1 MVSKCATGF
10 FCSAPPHMVVLK
22 TLLWVLSSW
31 LLCFWEQKR
40 REEVVLRLLCSV
52 SVHREPLWKQ
62 HVVPRSKESWQRI
75 IEGKNY
81 SIIKNFCLKKPFLE
95 KFRRFIF
102 TPKNWDFLLAFPS
115 CFRRLPSRKSRT
127 VKVKPWCPTSYFTAV
142 FVNKQ
147 NYTSRLSFR
156 VTWIL

>member
-1 MVSKCATGF
+1 MCNRILLLCTTT
-10 FCSAPPHMVVLK
+10 HMVVLK

-95 KFRRFIF
+95 KFRRFMFKVKTEIF
-102 TPKNWDFLLAFPS
+102 CLFFQVVTRDFL
-115 CFRRLPSRKSRT
+115 RG
-127 VKVKPWCPTSYFTAV
+127 KVELSKWSLGVQPPTLLRF
-142 FVNKQ
+142 
-147 NYTSRLSFR
+147 L
-156 VTWIL
+156 